1 MSPLFAPI
9 VLERNMPF
17 LIQSL
22 DCRWKRYPVLG
33 DQILPQGL
41 VTEILEECLKGR
53 FVQREDRVLIK
64 GVEIIRFEGREQAF
78 AQSFHRVLFGL

>member
-1 MSPLFAPI
+1 M
-9 VLERNMPF
+9 
-17 LIQSL
+17 
-22 DCRWKRYPVLG
+22 LG

-64 GVEIIRFEGREQAF
+64 GVEIIRFEGREQVF